1 MNYNNLTSEGSYI
14 KLDDFALCNIK
25 LDSGWVGVHP
35 KIDNYGLYYYLYDGS
50 PKLGVAFETT
60 LINLT
65 KGALTSTKN
74 YLDKSLLLE
83 TSDSCDMFI
92 FNTID
97 KTQDWTGSLVTKTFD
112 CDNSNSYLICIDGT
126 PTVNSTTLQKYDY
139 SKLESGKKYSVT
151 LNGGVLGLFTKLA
164 V

>member
-1 MNYNNLTSEGSYI
+1 MNYNNLTSESSYI

-83 TSDSCDMFI
+83 TSNSCDMFI

-97 KTQDWTGSLVTKTFD
+97 KTQDWTGSLVTSTFT
-112 CDNSNSYLICIDGT
+112 CDNANSYLICLDGA
-126 PTVNSTTLQKYDY
+126 PSVNSTTLQKYDY
-139 SKLESGKKYSVT
+139 SKLTSGKQYTIS
-151 LNGGVLGLFTKLA
+151 LNSGVLGLFTK